1 VSADLTQLART
12 QVVVVCAGAK
22 AILDLPATLEM
33 LETLC
38 VPVVGYQTD
47 EFPAFY
53 SRSSGLKTGCRAESP
68 AEVAEIA
75 RAHWNFL
82 MPSSVLI
89 TVPPPED
96 VALAPEAV
104 QGAIQQALDEAK
116 AQQIRG
122 QGVTPFL
129 LRRVS
134 ELTEG
139 ESLRVNLALLCN
151 NAHLAAQIARHISS
165 GGVGEP
171 A

>member
-1 VSADLTQLART
+1 
-12 QVVVVCAGAK
+12 
-22 AILDLPATLEM
+22 LPATIEM

-75 RAHWNFL
+75 RAHWNFR
-82 MPSSVLI
+82 MSSAVLL
-89 TVPPPED
+89 TVPPLEN

-104 QGAIQQALDEAK
+104 QGAIQQALDEAQ

-139 ESLRVNLALLCN
+139 ESLRVNLALLRN
-151 NAHLAAQIARHISS
+151 NARLAAQIAHHVSTS
-165 GGVGEP
+165 GVGDQ